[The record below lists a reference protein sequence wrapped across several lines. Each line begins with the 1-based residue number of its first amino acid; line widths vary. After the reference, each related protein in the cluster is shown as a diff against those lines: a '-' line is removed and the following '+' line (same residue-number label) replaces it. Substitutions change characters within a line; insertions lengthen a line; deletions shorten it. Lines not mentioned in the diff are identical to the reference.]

1 MKLRGIAMAAA
12 LVALDATSQAAFAG
26 PAAYSWTGGYFGGQ
40 LGYGWSSVAT
50 GETNVY
56 NDPSGSP
63 DGTLD
68 PFSYSG
74 TGIIG
79 GGEVGYN
86 WQSGPMVLGVVG
98 DFSGANIQG
107 SYTDPDNAFTA
118 ESTINWLTTAR
129 LNVGVPLGSML
140 LYGTGGVAF
149 GGLQNGGASST
160 NTGWTAGVGV
170 EAAVTQNVTAR
181 VEYRHTDLGGLPA
194 GGGDYSSND
203 LLVGVGFKF

>member
-1 MKLRGIAMAAA
+1 MVRIRNLLAGLGASA
-12 LVALDATSQAAFAG
+12 LVLGFGVGAASAADLSAPYTPPPATTYTPPPSW
-26 PAAYSWTGGYFGGQ
+26 SWTGPYAGLVG
-40 LGYGWSSVAT
+40 GYGWAT
-50 GETNVY
+50 PGNGWE
-56 NDPSGSP
+56 
-63 DGTLD
+63 
-68 PFSYSG
+68 
-74 TGIIG
+74 G
-79 GGEVGYN
+79 GGYIGYNIQTNTHLVVGVEGDLLAAGKTDNNWDATLRGRVGY
-86 WQSGPMVLGVVG
+86 
-98 DFSGANIQG
+98 
-107 SYTDPDNAFTA
+107 AF
-118 ESTINWLTTAR
+118 NR
-129 LNVGVPLGSML
+129 VL